1 MLRALGE
8 MAISNPVFA
17 HSQLPS
23 LIKFVDPLL
32 QSPIV
37 SDVAYETLVKL
48 SRCTAAPLCHWA
60 LDIATALRLIVTKD
74 VSVFLDLIPIAGD
87 REANESPSLGLFE
100 RIINGLS
107 VSCKPGPLPVDSFT
121 FVFPI
126 MEHILLSPKKT
137 GLHDDVLRILFLHMD
152 PLLPLPRLR
161 MLSALYHVLGVVLAY
176 QGSIG
181 PALNELCLG
190 LQPEEVAPALYVYA
204 KDVHVR
210 MACLN
215 AIKCI
220 PAVAS

>member
-1 MLRALGE
+1 M
-8 MAISNPVFA
+8 
-17 HSQLPS
+17 
-23 LIKFVDPLL
+23 
-32 QSPIV
+32 
-37 SDVAYETLVKL
+37 
-48 SRCTAAPLCHWA
+48 
-60 LDIATALRLIVTKD
+60 TKD

-87 REANESPSLGLFE
+87 GEANESPSLGLFE

-137 GLHDDVLRILFLHMD
+137 GLHDDVLCILYLHMD

-161 MLSALYHVLGVVLAY
+161 MLSALYHVLGVVPAY

-220 PAVAS
+220 PAVASRSVPENVEVATSLWIALHDPEKVWFASCGFL